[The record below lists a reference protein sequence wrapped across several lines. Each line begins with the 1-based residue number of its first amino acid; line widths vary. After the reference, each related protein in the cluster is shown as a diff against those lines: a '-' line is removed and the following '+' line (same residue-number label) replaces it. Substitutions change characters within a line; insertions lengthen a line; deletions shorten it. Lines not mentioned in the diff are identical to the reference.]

1 MTNTTTARQHQDDD
15 EAIRLTAD
23 MVLIGYDIGVRHV
36 LLIRRRWEPFEGA
49 WALPGG
55 YVEPGETALDAAV
68 RELEEETGIA
78 VSEDDVTEVG
88 TWHEPGRDP
97 RGRVVTVAHRMDVGV
112 CVRATA
118 RDDAA
123 EASWWP
129 VNRLDDL
136 PIAFDHRAI
145 IRSALWPR

>member
-68 RELEEETGIA
+68 RELEEETDIA
-78 VSEDDVTEVG
+78 VCAEDVTEVG

-118 RDDAA
+118 RDDATDA
-123 EASWWP
+123 RWWP
-129 VNRLDDL
+129 INGL
-136 PIAFDHRAI
+136 PPLAFDHADI
-145 IRSALWPR
+145 LNAALRQD